1 MKIIHPFKIIDKQLF
16 VDNLIDNL
24 VPKFSFKYKLYYVYL
39 RPTLPMKI
47 RQWMQTLYHARVTFK
62 KDFIDDRL
70 VNFVKE
76 HNDYDEVVK
85 TFYPEGYER
94 AVILTHDVDHQ
105 IGFNNIPKVLEL
117 EEKYGFK
124 SSWNIVPYKYKID
137 HGIIRLIEDAGH
149 EIGVHGYNHDG
160 KLYSSS
166 KVFNARVPFI
176 NMAIKNFKARGFR
189 SPMVHHN
196 LEWLQKLDIRY
207 DASCFDYDPFQPFPN
222 STGLIWPFIAGKFV
236 ELPYTLPQ
244 DHTIFYV
251 LKKNDIRIWINKI
264 DWLIKN
270 KGMILTLTHPDYLI
284 TKKQFNMYADL
295 LAHLQTVENAWHCL
309 AREMAEWWFIRESGV
324 KIENEFFID
333 KTSSIAE
340 NVNIKSNG
348 NGKGNGKA
356 KPEQVIESHI
366 LKKTGTSKG

>member
-1 MKIIHPFKIIDKQLF
+1 
-16 VDNLIDNL
+16 
-24 VPKFSFKYKLYYVYL
+24 
-39 RPTLPMKI
+39 
-47 RQWMQTLYHARVTFK
+47 VTFK

-105 IGFNNIPKVLEL
+105 IGFNKIPKVLEL

-196 LEWLQKLDIRY
+196 LE
-207 DASCFDYDPFQPFPN
+207 
-222 STGLIWPFIAGKFV
+222 
-236 ELPYTLPQ
+236 
-244 DHTIFYV
+244 
-251 LKKNDIRIWINKI
+251 
-264 DWLIKN
+264 
-270 KGMILTLTHPDYLI
+270 
-284 TKKQFNMYADL
+284 
-295 LAHLQTVENAWHCL
+295 
-309 AREMAEWWFIRESGV
+309 
-324 KIENEFFID
+324 
-333 KTSSIAE
+333 
-340 NVNIKSNG
+340 
-348 NGKGNGKA
+348 
-356 KPEQVIESHI
+356 
-366 LKKTGTSKG
+366 